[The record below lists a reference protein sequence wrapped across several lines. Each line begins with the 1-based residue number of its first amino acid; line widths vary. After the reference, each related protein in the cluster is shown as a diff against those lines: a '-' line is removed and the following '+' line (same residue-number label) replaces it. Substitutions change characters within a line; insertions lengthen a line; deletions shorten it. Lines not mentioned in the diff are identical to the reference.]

1 MENVDK
7 LLADGGIEAE
17 PGPNEATTKAKD
29 ASERGMNFTKASCAL
44 DASVKSYFYHVDD
57 AHLTTFQVLVYLN
70 RTDS

>member
-29 ASERGMNFTKASCAL
+29 ASEPRLAVHSMPVSKVISIMSTM
-44 DASVKSYFYHVDD
+44 HI
-57 AHLTTFQVLVYLN
+57 
-70 RTDS
+70 